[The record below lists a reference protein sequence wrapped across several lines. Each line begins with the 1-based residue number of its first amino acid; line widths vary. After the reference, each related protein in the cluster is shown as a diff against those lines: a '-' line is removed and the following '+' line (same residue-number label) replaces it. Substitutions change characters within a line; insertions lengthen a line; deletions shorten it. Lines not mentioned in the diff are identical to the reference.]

1 MRGFTMS
8 QTLNTLQFLNQQI
21 LIINGSLRMDM
32 KNLSVEQDFL
42 VIQKPLSRSLS
53 LGLQSSAL
61 GLILLN

>member
-1 MRGFTMS
+1 MS